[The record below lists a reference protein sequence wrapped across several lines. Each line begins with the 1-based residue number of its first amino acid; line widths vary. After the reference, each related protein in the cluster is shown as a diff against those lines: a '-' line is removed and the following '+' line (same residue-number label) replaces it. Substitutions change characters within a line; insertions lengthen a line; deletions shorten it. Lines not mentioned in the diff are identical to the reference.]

1 MNDLA
6 SSRRAVMRALVL
18 SPMIVTPALAA
29 PAGDE
34 AIIAAWRQ
42 RAVALDTY
50 SSLPFN
56 DTGLD
61 HTPDEKACW
70 DLIDEAEEIIR
81 GTVAAT
87 PQGIMVQLLC
97 AMTHSTAERKADDA
111 ATHGDLDALHA
122 MDSDLDWDMRL
133 ILAAIRSLKA
143 MEDRA

>member
-1 MNDLA
+1 
-6 SSRRAVMRALVL
+6 
-18 SPMIVTPALAA
+18 MIAAPALAA
-29 PAGDE
+29 PAGDK
-34 AIIAAWRQ
+34 AIIAAWGQ

-50 SSLPFN
+50 SSLPFSE
-56 DTGLD
+56 TGFGY
-61 HTPDEKACW
+61 TPDEKACW
-70 DLIDEAEEIIR
+70 DIIDAAEEMIR

-87 PQGIMVQLLC
+87 PQGIVIQLLC